1 MKNFYEKEREKM
13 VNFLERTG
21 YITSDKVR
29 AAMLKVP
36 RHLFVPENQR
46 IHAYED
52 RPLYIGMG
60 QTISAPHMVAIM
72 CEKLDLKPAHRV
84 LEVGAGSGYHAAIIS
99 EIVGKDGYVISI
111 ERIKEL
117 ADFAQENL
125 RRSEYSNR
133 VKVVVGDG
141 TLGYKEGAPY
151 DRILVTAGSPKVPPP
166 LTEQLKIKG
175 KLLIP
180 IGDRTLQHLI
190 KVEKVSEK
198 ELKEENLGP
207 CVFVPLI
214 GKEGW
219 ES

>member
-1 MKNFYEKEREKM
+1 M

-21 YITSDKVR
+21 YIISEEVR
-29 AAMLKVP
+29 DAMLKVP

-46 IHAYED
+46 PHAYED

-72 CEKLDLKPAHRV
+72 CENLDLESAHLV
-84 LEVGAGSGYHAAIIS
+84 LEIGAGSGYHAAIMA
-99 EIVGKDGYVISI
+99 EIIGKDGCVISI

-125 RRSEYSNR
+125 EKAEYSNR
-133 VKVVVGDG
+133 VKIVVGDG
-141 TLGYKEGAPY
+141 TLGYKKDAPY
-151 DRILVTAGSPKVPPP
+151 DRILVTAGSPKVPPS
-166 LTEQLKIKG
+166 LTEQLKVTG

-190 KVEKVSEK
+190 KVEKVSEN
-198 ELKEENLGP
+198 ELREDNLGP

-219 ES
+219 KA